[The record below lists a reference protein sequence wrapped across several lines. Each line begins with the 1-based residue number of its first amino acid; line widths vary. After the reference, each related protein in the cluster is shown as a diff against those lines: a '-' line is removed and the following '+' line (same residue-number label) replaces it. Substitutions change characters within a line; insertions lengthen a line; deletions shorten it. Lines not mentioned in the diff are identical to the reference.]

1 MGDIRSFEQ
10 FYKKP
15 LECGFLCWYNARMS
29 YITDIQNIYYKFL
42 AYFPPNYQPIVS
54 TILALIIIYSVVR
67 IIAKD
72 FIWIVALVALVPG
85 SVPIL
90 QSIWTGLFAVIKFLF
105 GMK

>member
-1 MGDIRSFEQ
+1 M
-10 FYKKP
+10 
-15 LECGFLCWYNARMS
+15 N
-29 YITDIQNIYYKFL
+29 YITDIQNLYSKFL
-42 AYFPPNYQPIVS
+42 AYFPPHYQPIVS
-54 TILALIIIYSVVR
+54 AILAMIIIYSVIR

-90 QSIWTGLFAVIKFLF
+90 ESIWVGLFAVIKFLF